1 MAAYEYTCLKDC
13 GGSVMVFAKLDENRP
28 RWKKCPKCGGRCLR
42 EYRPS
47 QLDIRKPRVTADITG
62 TEVEITSKRQEEE
75 LLERHGKYRLLSTD
89 MPGDRASVQKR
100 KKKRFE
106 ENIKSLGNI
115 EEQYQKKTAVSV
127 TSGV

>member
-1 MAAYEYTCLKDC
+1 M
-13 GGSVMVFAKLDENRP
+13 
-28 RWKKCPKCGGRCLR
+28 R

-47 QLDIRKPRVTADITG
+47 QLDIRKPWVTADITG

-127 TSGV
+127 TSGE